1 VRYAC
6 PYATS
11 NKNHLKSSA
20 SAGEELPGN
29 AGLGWGKQRHPAC
42 LAQRSHRAAQKI
54 RGIFSALLRG
64 DDPTKKTFTT
74 VYRKRGKGL
83 ACQVLLTSDA
93 GLPMGRR
100 DDEHHCCVLLPF
112 TAQV

>member
-1 VRYAC
+1 MSLLYLS
-6 PYATS
+6 TGLS
-11 NKNHLKSSA
+11 KN
-20 SAGEELPGN
+20 
-29 AGLGWGKQRHPAC
+29 C
-42 LAQRSHRAAQKI
+42 
-54 RGIFSALLRG
+54 GIFSAPHLRS

-100 DDEHHCCVLLPF
+100 DDEHHCRVLLPF